1 MIYAVQTDGDDRSFS
16 GLHET
21 LLPLAAVTRTIFQ
34 QLRGTKVKKSKRRKA
49 SVAGAAAPDAGLKIN
64 GSLIGRITGVDMRHL
79 LLLLPFLLFDLL
91 DDEISNHNTRSG
103 ADHSGPARV
112 LISVVL
118 ALLEWYHLYRH
129 AENSC
134 VLCSIT
140 KYCVVILYN
149 RWWQALVSRK
159 NFKRSS
165 PPGCA
170 WKTVC
175 ADVRRRVSLP
185 QGGQS
190 AVPGLREDS
199 LCSALCD

>member
-1 MIYAVQTDGDDRSFS
+1 MKARLDMIYAVQTDGDDRSFS

-34 QLRGTKVKKSKRRKA
+34 QLRGTKAKKSKRPKA
-49 SVAGAAAPDAGLKIN
+49 SVAGAAPDAAA
-64 GSLIGRITGVDMRHL
+64 GSKPLNSSGKPIGRITGVDMRHL

-134 VLCSIT
+134 ILCSIT
-140 KYCVVILYN
+140 
-149 RWWQALVSRK
+149 
-159 NFKRSS
+159 
-165 PPGCA
+165 
-170 WKTVC
+170 
-175 ADVRRRVSLP
+175 
-185 QGGQS
+185 
-190 AVPGLREDS
+190 
-199 LCSALCD
+199 